1 MCLFLLD
8 HIAWIVT
15 NSTQSLATV
24 RNLIISII
32 RDVCNKEV
40 EQTLKHSKAT
50 HADLGL
56 FSMARFVKY
65 EALQQCELELIA
77 LRWIEECIH
86 SLWIRALTPCSRTH
100 RRRAFYDTVS
110 LARSHWH
117 LPTGSSQVVR
127 CQVVVL
133 LHSNRHIQRPWAY
146 SIHVATGSAISI
158 IITL

>member
-32 RDVCNKEV
+32 RDVCDKEV

-65 EALQQCELELIA
+65 ETLQQCELELIA

-86 SLWIRALTPCSRTH
+86 SLWIRAQTPCSRNH
-100 RRRAFYDTVS
+100 QRRAFYDTVS
-110 LARSHWH
+110 LARSH
-117 LPTGSSQVVR
+117 
-127 CQVVVL
+127 
-133 LHSNRHIQRPWAY
+133 
-146 SIHVATGSAISI
+146 
-158 IITL
+158 